1 MSLLWEKTKESLI
14 LLGYLILF
22 LILLSYLLTFGSD
35 NQGQTSIFK
44 NYVFVLGSITVFVT
58 SLFCLKLL
66 DSYYLYNNIVNGL
79 GISIAVLF
87 MLFFVK
93 GETENQSIRKMFGFL
108 KKQGDQYMS
117 KTNTT
122 NLIKTVSKNMGV
134 ANEGTVNTKDSQ
146 PIGGNIIKKLFKK

>member
-1 MSLLWEKTKESLI
+1 MTLLWDKTKESLI
-14 LLGYLILF
+14 LLAYLILF
-22 LILLSYLLTFGSD
+22 IILLSYLLSFGSD

-79 GISIAVLF
+79 GISIAILF

-93 GETENQSIRKMFGFL
+93 GETENQSIKKMFGFL

-117 KTNTT
+117 KTDSTNLRNKLNSIKTLTETT
-122 NLIKTVSKNMGV
+122 NQSPDKSV
-134 ANEGTVNTKDSQ
+134 
-146 PIGGNIIKKLFKK
+146 GGNIIKKLFKK